1 MRINYSVY
9 LAGLFFVLIGT
20 ALSAQD
26 YQKMLREKRNSAD
39 YGFFNV
45 VDVKYH
51 HGRFLK
57 NSGSLNDIMDNPY
70 DATDI
75 RIGFQ
80 STGLKQ
86 KYDQLYGFPVYGVG
100 FYKAF
105 FKGGE
110 MGSPQALYL
119 FMRAPV
125 IRGHRLRWNWELAA
139 GLSYGFYKYDP
150 NVNPEQQVIGSEH
163 NVYFN
168 AATGLS
174 YALNKR
180 FDITFDL
187 DLTHFSNGSTR
198 TPNLG
203 INLAGIT
210 LGGRYSFNPVRNLT
224 RAVDSSFK
232 PSVKPVLLKKKMEKY
247 KRHSDLILF
256 ASMGGKTTTTQ
267 IYDGPTYFIASMSAD
282 YAWAYHHLGKVGV
295 GLDGFYESALRDY
308 PTKIHNAGFTDLSYL
323 GWHIS
328 HYLRIYRLSFVTQF
342 GFNISDHVKHKG
354 KTYIQVG
361 GSFHVNENLFVRA
374 ALKTRNG
381 AVADFIEWG
390 VGYQIPFAYGKLR
403 NH

>member
-1 MRINYSVY
+1 MKKIRIICFI
-9 LAGLFFVLIGT
+9 LLIQTGF
-20 ALSAQD
+20 LIQAQD
-26 YQKMLREKRNSAD
+26 YQQLLKEKRQKID

-45 VDVKYH
+45 IDVKYH

-57 NSGSLNDIMDNPY
+57 NSQKLDNIMDNPY
-70 DATDI
+70 DAYDV

-80 STGLKQ
+80 STGLKK
-86 KYDQLYGFPVYGVG
+86 KYDALYGYPVYGVG

-110 MGSPQALYL
+110 LGSPQAVYL

-125 IRGHRLRWNWELAA
+125 IRGQKLRWNWEMGA

-150 NVNPEQQVIGSEH
+150 NTNPDQSVIGSEH

-168 AATGLS
+168 VATGIS
-174 YALNKR
+174 YALNDR
-180 FDITFDL
+180 YDMTLDF

-203 INLAGIT
+203 INLAGLA
-210 LGGRYSFNPVRNLT
+210 LGFRYSFNPVRNYT
-224 RAVDSSFK
+224 KAVDSTFR
-232 PSVKPVLLKKKMEKY
+232 PAVKPDFIHKKTEKY
-247 KRHSDLILF
+247 QRHSDIIVF
-256 ASMGGKTTTTQ
+256 GSIGGKTTTTQ
-267 IYDGPTYFIASMSAD
+267 IYDGPTYFISSLSVD
-282 YAWAYHHLGKVGV
+282 YAWAYHHIGKVGI

-308 PTKIHNAGFTDLSYL
+308 PTRIVNPGFNDLSYV

-328 HYLRIYRLSFVTQF
+328 HYLRLYRLSLVTQA
-342 GFNISDHVKHKG
+342 GFYLSDHVSHKG
-354 KTYIQVG
+354 KLYLQVG
-361 GSFHVNENLFVRA
+361 ASYHITERLFARA

-390 VGYQIPFAYGKLR
+390 IGYQFPFAYGKVR
-403 NH
+403 